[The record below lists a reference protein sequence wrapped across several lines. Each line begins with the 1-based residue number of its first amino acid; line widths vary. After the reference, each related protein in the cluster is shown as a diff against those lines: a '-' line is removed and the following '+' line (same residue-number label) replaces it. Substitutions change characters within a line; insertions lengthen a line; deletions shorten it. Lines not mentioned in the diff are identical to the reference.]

1 MKHTALLISALF
13 LALGLTAISRAQDG
27 VKAEPAIGAHT
38 VLICDFAQ
46 IIDKC
51 TERMDIE
58 EAFLRDRTAAEKKLL
73 VKQEAL
79 QVRIKEIQKT
89 TNLSDR
95 DQTVYDALKK
105 AITDK
110 GALDAEIAYRNL
122 RDQDFLQRNMQE
134 LLRGA
139 RTFAKDLMIARKADV
154 VLATKVGKI
163 QLENKQ
169 DWQDEMG
176 RRRVVCHIDDVDITK
191 AVMEMMNEE
200 YARRK
205 AAAGGK
211 PGTDRKPA
219 TTDGK

>member
-1 MKHTALLISALF
+1 MKHTALLLSALF

-27 VKAEPAIGAHT
+27 AASGPAAAPAVGAHP
-38 VLICDFAQ
+38 VLICDFAWV
-46 IIDKC
+46 IDKC
-51 TERMDIE
+51 TERQDIE
-58 EAFLRDRTAAEKKLL
+58 EAFLSDRTAAEKKLL
-73 VKQEAL
+73 AKQEAL
-79 QVRIKEIQKT
+79 QVRIKDIQKT

-95 DQTVYDALKK
+95 DDKVYDALKR

-110 GALDAEIAYRNL
+110 GVLDAEIAYRNL

-139 RTFAKDLMIARKADV
+139 RTYSEDIRIARKADL

-169 DWQDEMG
+169 DWQDEMA
-176 RRRVVCHIDDVDITK
+176 RRRVVSHADEVDITK
-191 AVMEMMNEE
+191 AVMQMMNEE

-211 PGTDRKPA
+211 
-219 TTDGK
+219 